1 MLLTFKFGFVL
12 CYTYGGMKRKSA
24 QEALH
29 AKSNQDSYHHG
40 SLKKTLIQTA
50 IRFLEKHPL
59 EALSLRTLA
68 LKAGVSQAAPYRHF
82 KDRDELLAAISQ
94 QGFEIKFQYMWE
106 AFLTYQDQPK
116 ELLQAC
122 AQSYF
127 KMGLKHPQHFKLM
140 LTSPICPS
148 PEHPKLEQ
156 AAGMAYALLK
166 RVIEICQ
173 SAGIVG
179 PGDPYHKS
187 MHCWALVNGFTTLYA
202 EGRLKWLGIDE
213 TNAENALRGFVDQY
227 LIGNQSPL
235 PNPGDIRLFQTE
247 DSKHSMHNLKAA
259 GLALDQMLS
268 EQKTLSSTSQSTEP
282 VNAS

>member
-1 MLLTFKFGFVL
+1 
-12 CYTYGGMKRKSA
+12 MKRKTS
-24 QEALH
+24 QSALH
-29 AKSNQDSYHHG
+29 PKSNGDSYHHG
-40 SLKKTLIQTA
+40 NLKKTLIQTA

-59 EALSLRTLA
+59 ESLSLRTLA
-68 LKAGVSQAAPYRHF
+68 LKAGVSQAAPYHHF

-106 AFLTYQDQPK
+106 AFLTFQDQPK

-122 AQSYF
+122 ALSYF

-140 LTSPICPS
+140 LASPICPS

-156 AAGMAYALLK
+156 AAGMAFALLK

-179 PGDPYHKS
+179 PGNSDHKS

-213 TNAENALRGFVDQY
+213 KNAEGALRIFVDQY
-227 LIGNQSPL
+227 LIGNQNPL

-247 DSKHSMHNLKAA
+247 DSKNSMHNLKAA
-259 GLALDQMLS
+259 GMALDQMLS
-268 EQKTLSSTSQSTEP
+268 EQKTSNSTSQRTEP

>member
-1 MLLTFKFGFVL
+1 
-12 CYTYGGMKRKSA
+12 MKRKTN
-24 QEALH
+24 QGALH

-59 EALSLRTLA
+59 EQLSLRTLA

-82 KDRDELLAAISQ
+82 KDRDELLSAISQ

-106 AFLTYQDQPK
+106 AFLAYQDQPK

-122 AQSYF
+122 ALSYF

-148 PEHPKLEQ
+148 PEYPELERS
-156 AAGMAYALLK
+156 AGMAYALLK

-173 SAGIVG
+173 AAGIVG
-179 PGDPYHKS
+179 SGDPYHKS

-202 EGRLKWLGIDE
+202 EGRLNWLGIDE
-213 TNAENALRGFVDQY
+213 NNAENALRVFVDQF
-227 LIGNQSPL
+227 LIGNQNPL
-235 PNPGDIRLFQTE
+235 PNPRAISLFQTKE
-247 DSKHSMHNLKAA
+247 SKGSMQKLKSAE
-259 GLALDQMLS
+259 LALDQMLS
-268 EQKTLSSTSQSTEP
+268 EQKILEP
-282 VNAS
+282 KISKNRALKVGSVTN

>member
-1 MLLTFKFGFVL
+1 
-12 CYTYGGMKRKSA
+12 MKRKTA

-29 AKSNQDSYHHG
+29 AKSNPDSYHHG

-59 EALSLRTLA
+59 ESLSLRTLA

-106 AFLTYQDQPK
+106 AFLTYRDQPK

-122 AQSYF
+122 ALSYF

-140 LTSPICPS
+140 LASPICPS
-148 PEHPKLEQ
+148 PEHPMLEQ
-156 AAGMAYALLK
+156 AAGMAFALLK

-202 EGRLKWLGIDE
+202 EGRLQWLGIDE
-213 TNAENALRGFVDQY
+213 KNAESALRVFVDQY
-227 LIGNQSPL
+227 LIGNRNPL
-235 PNPGDIRLFQTE
+235 PNPGAMSLFQTE
-247 DSKHSMHNLKAA
+247 DSKDSMHKLKAA
-259 GLALDQMLS
+259 GLALDKMIS
-268 EQKTLSSTSQSTEP
+268 EHSAKDPANPISQKSSPSTRHD
-282 VNAS
+282 SF